1 MAEKQKIL
9 VVDDSSLMRTIITTM
24 VKKNDAL
31 EVVGQA
37 SDGEMAIQLFKQ
49 HSPHIVTMDIT
60 MPKVDGL
67 AAVKEIMKINPNTK
81 ILVVT
86 AQNDEAMAIR
96 AMKAGAMGFL
106 GKPFNEQTLSEAIK
120 GLLA

>member
-37 SDGEMAIQLFKQ
+37 SDGEMAIQLFKEQ
-49 HSPHIVTMDIT
+49 SPHIVTMDIT

>member
-37 SDGEMAIQLFKQ
+37 SDGEMAIQLFKEQ
-49 HSPHIVTMDIT
+49 SPHIVTMDIT

-96 AMKAGAMGFL
+96 AMKAGAVGFL